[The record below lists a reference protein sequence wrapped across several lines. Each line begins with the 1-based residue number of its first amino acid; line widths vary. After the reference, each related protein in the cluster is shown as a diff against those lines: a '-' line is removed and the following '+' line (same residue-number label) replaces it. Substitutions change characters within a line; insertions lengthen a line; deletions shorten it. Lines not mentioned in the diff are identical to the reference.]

1 MRFGDFFS
9 RMWLDIALRA
19 RTFPF
24 EVSLKR
30 FFAPECVFILGIANR
45 EYRNSARPRLSGSPV
60 WRRSAV
66 GLSGV
71 GSLAGR
77 VCCDFDYLF
86 GGLSGNLA
94 IGLDG
99 DVIGDDLFGYYS
111 FGDLD
116 FGLFTRRRRRC
127 RD

>member
-1 MRFGDFFS
+1 
-9 RMWLDIALRA
+9 MWLDIAWRA

-45 EYRNSARPRLSGSPV
+45 EYRNSARQRLGDSPT
-60 WRRSAV
+60 WRTRAV
-66 GLSGV
+66 ELGGV

-77 VCCDFDYLF
+77 FRGRFDYLF
-86 GGLSGNLA
+86 GCLFSDLA
-94 IGLDG
+94 AGFG
-99 DVIGDDLFGYYS
+99 GHFVGDDLLGHFG

-116 FGLFTRRRRRC
+116 FSLCTRRRR
-127 RD
+127 

>member
-1 MRFGDFFS
+1 
-9 RMWLDIALRA
+9 MWLDIALRA

-66 GLSGV
+66 RLSGV

-77 VCCDFDYLF
+77 VRGHFDYLF
-86 GGLSGNLA
+86 GGLCSDLT
-94 IGLDG
+94 IGSERDL
-99 DVIGDDLFGYYS
+99 IGDDLFGYYS